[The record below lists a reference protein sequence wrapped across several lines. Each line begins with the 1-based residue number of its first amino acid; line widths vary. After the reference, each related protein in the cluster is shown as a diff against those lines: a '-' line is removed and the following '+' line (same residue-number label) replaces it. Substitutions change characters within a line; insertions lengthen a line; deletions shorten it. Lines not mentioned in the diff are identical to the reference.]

1 MRVNLCNNLC
11 HPFCCKPV
19 IFTTL
24 KYKGAEP
31 QFITDVAA
39 GKNLRR
45 RQAVTQN
52 VGIAFPD
59 TAVIAIVVT
68 VVGKFNQSADINIMA
83 IFADTDCF
91 RLFKKISLQ
100 CIRTVFDQKDPFIA

>member
-24 KYKGAEP
+24 KYKGAKP

-52 VGIAFPD
+52 VWIAFPD
-59 TAVIAIVVT
+59 TTVIAIVVS
-68 VVGKFNQSADINIMA
+68 VVGKLNQSADANIMA
-83 IFADTDCF
+83 IF
-91 RLFKKISLQ
+91 S
-100 CIRTVFDQKDPFIA
+100 